1 MSRTEE
7 PYVMQRAGGEAS
19 ALRAGDLRIGIVL
32 SDYHAALGE
41 ALLGGAL
48 QRLKAAGLEPV
59 VVARVPGAFEIPQ
72 AVSRILLR
80 DAQRPHGMIA
90 LGVLVRGET
99 MHFEILAREV
109 CSRLQAI
116 GIATGVPIGF
126 GVLTVDSERQA
137 RDRAGRN
144 RANKG
149 WEAAEATLRMAALF
163 RDLEAPPRSAR
174 PAGRRRRR

>member
-1 MSRTEE
+1 MR
-7 PYVMQRAGGEAS
+7 RAGRGTADIQS
-19 ALRAGDLRIGIVL
+19 RGLRIGIVL

-41 ALLGGAL
+41 ALLRGSL
-48 QRLKAAGLEPV
+48 ERLKRARLEPV
-59 VVARVPGAFEIPQ
+59 RVARVPGAFEIPQ
-72 AVSRILLR
+72 AIARILDLEE
-80 DAQRPHGMIA
+80 DRPHGMIA

-99 MHFEILAREV
+99 VHFEILAREV

-116 GIATGVPIGF
+116 GVASGVPIGF

-163 RDLEAPPRSAR
+163 RDLEAR
-174 PAGRRRRR
+174 AGGAQGRARRRR